1 MIKSKLKEL
10 LSDLKKF
17 KVQKILALNY
27 KKRNNHK
34 IFHSFT
40 KLIASNS
47 DIDKAFKSM
56 HQSIMTKIKS
66 YACGDW
72 IILDVVIKY
81 SIKIFEC

>member
-17 KVQKILALNY
+17 KVQTILALNY

-47 DIDKAFKSM
+47 DIDKALKHASM
-56 HQSIMTKIKS
+56 HYDKNKKLCLWRLDYLGCSYKIQ
-66 YACGDW
+66 Y
-72 IILDVVIKY
+72 
-81 SIKIFEC
+81 